1 MSIYYLM
8 ILGCLG
14 GAGVVLALI
23 GWLFLQAST
32 SAEQDRVKL
41 VSDGV
46 AVEAEIVNL
55 RRTTLSMN
63 LSHIYHVSHY
73 ITFKYTVTG
82 PEGTKTAY
90 TREKEIYADD
100 YHALKV
106 GDHIGLRV
114 LPDDPETL
122 IIVSGARAVITAS
135 SMKFSGTAMIVLG
148 GVLVLIGVGLCIGI
162 TNTEHHQDATAT
174 AYTIRESATPEPLQ
188 ETATVEAAQGAT
200 ATVQTE
206 QTITGQI
213 SQALA
218 SHLPEWRQVSDQAV
232 HRIRPPETDLGL
244 NELEIDYGYCG
255 AGHFYAYVWLK
266 ASVFRLQSG
275 VTSIL
280 EGYGY
285 VDGSTPADCHPQELY
300 EVGAHPVQ
308 DHWFLAVGQM
318 DVDMTATA
326 TP

>member
-1 MSIYYLM
+1 
-8 ILGCLG
+8 
-14 GAGVVLALI
+14 
-23 GWLFLQAST
+23 
-32 SAEQDRVKL
+32 
-41 VSDGV
+41 
-46 AVEAEIVNL
+46 
-55 RRTTLSMN
+55 
-63 LSHIYHVSHY
+63 
-73 ITFKYTVTG
+73 VTG
-82 PEGTKTAY
+82 PDGTQTVY

-114 LPDDPETL
+114 LPDQPETL
-122 IIVSGARAVITAS
+122 IIETGARAVITAR
-135 SMKFSGTAMIVLG
+135 SMQFSGTAMIVLG
-148 GVLVLIGVGLCIGI
+148 GVLVLIGIGLCIGI
-162 TNTEHHQDATAT
+162 TNTEHHKDATAT
-174 AYTIRESATPEPLQ
+174 AYTIRESATPDPLQ
-188 ETATVEAAQGAT
+188 ETATVEAAQEAT
-200 ATVQTE
+200 ATVQAE
-206 QTITGQI
+206 QAITGQI

-218 SHLPEWRQVSDQAV
+218 ARLPEWKQIPDQAM
-232 HRIRPPETDLGL
+232 HRIRPPATGLGL

-318 DVDMTATA
+318 DVDMMATA